1 MGVTQVIIGVPKE
14 ICPGEERVAL
24 TPANVGALLK
34 KNGVEIRIE
43 RGAGEAAGF
52 TDGDYENA
60 GAKLT
65 DRDDIFSNAQAIL
78 QVQTPGSN
86 TTNGQED
93 LDKLKAGQFLI
104 GMTDPLA
111 NAQFAQALAERKVTG
126 LALELIPR
134 ITRAQSMDVLS
145 SMAMIAGYKCVLLAA
160 NASHRMFPM
169 NMTAA
174 GTMNASR
181 VFVMG
186 AGVAGLQAC
195 ATAKR
200 LGAIVEAYDV
210 RPAAREQI
218 LSVGAKPVELDL
230 DTGEAEGSG
239 GYAKAQG
246 EDFLKRQ
253 RELMKEVIK
262 EMDVVI
268 TTAAVP
274 GAKSPILVTE
284 EMVKA
289 MKPGSVIVDLVAE
302 RGGNC
307 DLTKAGETV
316 VENGVLIIG
325 PTNVPSSVP
334 FHASQMFGKNI
345 ENLLNLLLDDNG
357 DLQLDFEDQIVT
369 DTVISHDGDVPHA
382 RLREMLGLPE
392 LKKAE
397 PEAPADNGDDNG
409 QEEK

>member
-24 TPANVGALLK
+24 TPANVGVLLK
-34 KNGVEIRIE
+34 KEGLEILIE

-52 TDGDYENA
+52 TDAEYEKA
-60 GAKLT
+60 GAKLAG
-65 DRDDIFSNAQAIL
+65 RDDLFSSAQAIL

-86 TTNGQED
+86 TTNGDKD
-93 LDKLKAGQFLI
+93 LDSLKAGQFLI

-111 NAQFAQALAERKVTG
+111 NAAFAQTLAERKVTG
-126 LALELIPR
+126 LALELVPR

-160 NASHRMFPM
+160 SASPRMFPM

-174 GTMNASR
+174 GTLNASR

-253 RELMKEVIK
+253 RELMTEVIR

-274 GAKSPILVTE
+274 GAKSPILVTAD
-284 EMVKA
+284 MVKEGAVVIDVGINRVEDGSRKSGYRLVGDVDFAAVSEKASAITPVPGGVGPMTIA
-289 MKPGSVIVDLVAE
+289 MLLV
-302 RGGNC
+302 NT
-307 DLTKAGETV
+307 LTATR
-316 VENGVLIIG
+316 LIIHRSG
-325 PTNVPSSVP
+325 S
-334 FHASQMFGKNI
+334 
-345 ENLLNLLLDDNG
+345 
-357 DLQLDFEDQIVT
+357 
-369 DTVISHDGDVPHA
+369 
-382 RLREMLGLPE
+382 
-392 LKKAE
+392 
-397 PEAPADNGDDNG
+397 
-409 QEEK
+409 

>member
-1 MGVTQVIIGVPKE
+1 MIIGVPKE
-14 ICPGEERVAL
+14 IRPGEERVAL
-24 TPANVGALLK
+24 TPANIAALLK
-34 KNGVEIRIE
+34 KHDIQFLVET
-43 RGAGEAAGF
+43 GAGVAAGF
-52 TDGDYENA
+52 TDGQYEAA
-60 GAKLT
+60 GAKLA
-65 DRDDIFSNAQAIL
+65 DRDQIFSSAQAIL

-86 TTNGQED
+86 TTNGQDD
-93 LDKLKAGQFLI
+93 LDKMKSGQFLI

-111 NAQFAQALAERKVTG
+111 NPGFAQQLAQSNVTG
-126 LALELIPR
+126 IALELVPR
-134 ITRAQSMDVLS
+134 ITRAQAMDVLS

-160 NASHRMFPM
+160 ATANRMFPM

-174 GTMNASR
+174 GTLNASR

-200 LGAIVEAYDV
+200 LGAVVEAYDV

-253 RELMKEVIK
+253 RELMTDVIK

-274 GAKSPILVTE
+274 GAKSPILVTAD
-284 EMVKA
+284 MVKA
-289 MKPGSVIVDLVAE
+289 MKPGSVIVDLAAE

-307 DLTKAGETV
+307 ELTQSGKTV
-316 VENGVLIIG
+316 VEHGVTIIG
-325 PTNVPSSVP
+325 PENVPSTVP
-334 FHASQMFGKNI
+334 HHASQMFGKNM
-345 ENLLNLLLDDNG
+345 ENLLNLLLNDQG
-357 DLQLDFEDQIVT
+357 ELALDFEDQIVA
-369 DTVISHDGDVPHA
+369 DTVISHNGDVPHT
-382 RLREMLGLPE
+382 RLRELLGLPALE
-392 LKKAE
+392 KPE
-397 PEAPADNGDDNG
+397 PEAADADNGK
-409 QEEK
+409 EEK

>member
-1 MGVTQVIIGVPKE
+1 MIIGVPKE
-14 ICPGEERVAL
+14 ICPGEQRVAL
-24 TPANVGALLK
+24 TPANVSALLK
-34 KNGVEIRIE
+34 KQGVEIIIE
-43 RGAGEAAGF
+43 RGAGDIAGYPDSAFEA
-52 TDGDYENA
+52 A
-60 GAKLT
+60 GAKLV
-65 DRDDIFSNAQAIL
+65 DRDEIFASAQVVL

-86 TTNGQED
+86 TRNGSED
-93 LDKLKAGQFLI
+93 LDKLKQGQIVI

-111 NAQFAQALAERKVTG
+111 NPQFAQTLADKKVTG
-126 LALELIPR
+126 LALELVPR
-134 ITRAQSMDVLS
+134 ITRAQAMDVLS

-174 GTMNASR
+174 GTLNASR

-253 RELMKEVIK
+253 RELMTEVIK
-262 EMDVVI
+262 EMDVVV

-274 GAKSPILVTE
+274 GAKSPILVTAD
-284 EMVKA
+284 MVKA
-289 MKPGSVIVDLVAE
+289 MKPGSVIVDLAAE

-307 DLTKAGETV
+307 ELTKAGETV

-334 FHASQMFGKNI
+334 FHASQMFGKNM

-357 DLQLDFEDQIVT
+357 DLQLDFEDQIVA
-369 DTVISHDGDVPHA
+369 DTVISHGGDVPQA

-397 PEAPADNGDDNG
+397 PEASDDAEGDHG
-409 QEEK
+409 EEDK

>member
-1 MGVTQVIIGVPKE
+1 MIIGVPKE
-14 ICPGEERVAL
+14 ICPGEQRVAL
-24 TPANVGALLK
+24 TPANVSALLK
-34 KNGVEIRIE
+34 KQGVEIIIE
-43 RGAGEAAGF
+43 RGAGDIAGYPDSAYEAAGS
-52 TDGDYENA
+52 
-60 GAKLT
+60 KLV
-65 DRDDIFSNAQAIL
+65 DRDEVFSSAQVVL

-86 TTNGQED
+86 IKNGDED
-93 LDKLKAGQFLI
+93 LTKLKEGQILI

-111 NAQFAQALAERKVTG
+111 NPQFAQSLAEKKVSG
-126 LALELIPR
+126 LALELVPR
-134 ITRAQSMDVLS
+134 ITRAQAMDVLS

-289 MKPGSVIVDLVAE
+289 MKPGSVIVDLAAE

>member
-1 MGVTQVIIGVPKE
+1 MGVTQVILGVPKE

-289 MKPGSVIVDLVAE
+289 MKPGSVIVDLAAE

>member
-1 MGVTQVIIGVPKE
+1 MGVTQVVIGVPKE

-289 MKPGSVIVDLVAE
+289 MKPGSVIVDLAAE

>member
-1 MGVTQVIIGVPKE
+1 MIIGVPKE

-52 TDGDYENA
+52 TDGDYEKA

-111 NAQFAQALAERKVTG
+111 NAQFAQALAERNITG

-253 RELMKEVIK
+253 RGLMKEVIK

-289 MKPGSVIVDLVAE
+289 MKPGSVIVDLAAE

-397 PEAPADNGDDNG
+397 PEASADNGDDDG

>member
-34 KNGVEIRIE
+34 KQGVEILIE

-52 TDGDYENA
+52 QDGDYEAA
-60 GAKLT
+60 GAKLV
-65 DRDDIFSNAQAIL
+65 DRDQIFSNARAIL

-86 TTNGQED
+86 TTNG
-93 LDKLKAGQFLI
+93 DKDVDNLKADQFLI

-111 NAQFAQALAERKVTG
+111 NPQFAQTLAEHKVTG
-126 LALELIPR
+126 IALELVPR

-174 GTMNASR
+174 GTLNASR

-289 MKPGSVIVDLVAE
+289 MKPGSVIVDLAAE